1 MCDILS
7 NIADMSGQALH
18 SASSVA
24 SNPLLRTLFRTGDLA
39 TVATPP
45 ARLHPLAQIGLQSAA
60 PGALQRELL
69 AKQSQIDSLLNQNN
83 EKERLL
89 IEALRQQGKG
99 IFQTSSTSTTV
110 PTFIPAV
117 TTSTTTTTTT
127 EASNSDVEN
136 FNEENRNLSDGEF
149 EELDDSDF
157 EVEIILEMTRE
168 LVEARRNATPAPQ
181 EPLDTQQT
189 TAAPVPASVAPFE
202 AIMNARAAV
211 IRTMEARG
219 YNYFLSIY
227 LLLDISS

>member
-1 MCDILS
+1 M
-7 NIADMSGQALH
+7 ADMSGQALH

-45 ARLHPLAQIGLQSAA
+45 ARLHPLAQIGLQSAPA
-60 PGALQRELL
+60 GALQRELL
-69 AKQSQIDSLLNQNN
+69 AKQRQIDSLLNQNN

-117 TTSTTTTTTT
+117 TTAPPTATTSTTA
-127 EASNSDVEN
+127 ESSSSDVEN

-168 LVEARRNATPAPQ
+168 LVEARRNATPSPQ
-181 EPLDTQQT
+181 EPLDSQQT
-189 TAAPVPASVAPFE
+189 TAAPATASVAPFE

-211 IRTMEARG
+211 IRTMEARV
-219 YNYFLSIY
+219 YN
-227 LLLDISS
+227 

>member
-1 MCDILS
+1 M
-7 NIADMSGQALH
+7 ADMSGQALH

-45 ARLHPLAQIGLQSAA
+45 ARLHPLAQIGLQSAPA
-60 PGALQRELL
+60 GALQRELL
-69 AKQSQIDSLLNQNN
+69 AQQRQIDSLLNQNN

-117 TTSTTTTTTT
+117 TTAPTTTTSTTA
-127 EASNSDVEN
+127 ESSSSDAEN

-168 LVEARRNATPAPQ
+168 LVEARRNATPSPQ
-181 EPLDTQQT
+181 DPLDTQQT
-189 TAAPVPASVAPFE
+189 TAAPATASVAPFE

-227 LLLDISS
+227 LL

>member
-45 ARLHPLAQIGLQSAA
+45 ARHHPLAQIGLQSAA
-60 PGALQRELL
+60 PGVLQRELL

-157 EVEIILEMTRE
+157 EVELILEMTRE

>member
-1 MCDILS
+1 
-7 NIADMSGQALH
+7 MSAQALH
-18 SASSVA
+18 STSSVA

-211 IRTMEARG
+211 IRTMEARE

>member
-99 IFQTSSTSTTV
+99 VFQTSTSV

-157 EVEIILEMTRE
+157 EVELILEMTRE

>member
-1 MCDILS
+1 M
-7 NIADMSGQALH
+7 ADMSGQALH

-45 ARLHPLAQIGLQSAA
+45 ARLHPLAQIGLQSAPA
-60 PGALQRELL
+60 GALQRELL
-69 AKQSQIDSLLNQNN
+69 AQQRQIDSLLNQNN

-99 IFQTSSTSTTV
+99 IFQTSSTTV

-117 TTSTTTTTTT
+117 TTTTTTTTST
-127 EASNSDVEN
+127 TAESSSSDAEN

-168 LVEARRNATPAPQ
+168 LVEARRNATPSPQ
-181 EPLDTQQT
+181 DPLDTQQT
-189 TAAPVPASVAPFE
+189 TAAPATASVAPFE

-211 IRTMEARG
+211 IRTMEARE
-219 YNYFLSIY
+219 YKYFLSLY
-227 LLLDISS
+227 LL

>member
-1 MCDILS
+1 
-7 NIADMSGQALH
+7 MSGQALH

-60 PGALQRELL
+60 PGVLQRELL

>member
-7 NIADMSGQALH
+7 NIADMSAQALH
-18 SASSVA
+18 STSSVA

-211 IRTMEARG
+211 IRTMEARE

>member
-45 ARLHPLAQIGLQSAA
+45 ARHHPLAQIGLQSAA

>member
-7 NIADMSGQALH
+7 NIADMSAQALH

-99 IFQTSSTSTTV
+99 VFQTSTSTTV

>member
-45 ARLHPLAQIGLQSAA
+45 ARPHPLAQIGLQSAA
-60 PGALQRELL
+60 PGVLQRELL

-157 EVEIILEMTRE
+157 EVELILEMTRE